1 MESEID
7 RLYLHKSRYNNIPNL
22 HSRVTIQH
30 RNRHFWSNYW
40 DLGDFIVPTDQNFS

>member
-22 HSRVTIQH
+22 HSRGHNSAPKSAFLV
-30 RNRHFWSNYW
+30 YW